1 MLRRSKICLNA
12 MVANESRTILRMLE
26 SCYQYV
32 DYWVIQDNGSTD
44 GTQDLIRNFF
54 NEKQIPG
61 FLYETKWEYPGW
73 NRDHTLQTCLKSDH
87 GCDWILRMD
96 ADEQLVVDADFDWN
110 ILNDH
115 SIQSFNI
122 TADGGGSV
130 YFRTW
135 LWNARLPWSFKH
147 DKRHEVILLPG
158 SGANDEGFQRVN
170 LPRSFRHIITNDGQ
184 TWASPTK
191 FLKDALELE
200 SDQITS
206 GKVLEDTYHLWY
218 IGKSYSDCYED
229 SDNFPFKRAHSI
241 EYARRA
247 IFYFEQY
254 LNVMHDW
261 ENKKTGHFQNEMSY
275 LGMCLI
281 ANAYRFMED
290 KETAL
295 FYLANA
301 EQFCPERNEH
311 LMWMAEIFLS
321 TGDYD
326 SMLGCTRR
334 LTDLAR
340 KNPFPNRCFLLTNS
354 AYPDTGTYVHDLHKI
369 ANRKNEIVDVIPME
383 DIQPNKILTSAQG
396 PSFLK

>member
-1 MLRRSKICLNA
+1 

-26 SCYQYV
+26 SCYQYI

-44 GTQDLIRNFF
+44 GTQDLIRGFF
-54 NEKQIPG
+54 EDKQIPG

-73 NRDHTLQTCLKSDH
+73 NRDHTLQTCLKSEH
-87 GCDWILRMD
+87 ECDWILRMD
-96 ADEQLVVDADFDWN
+96 ADEQLVVDQDFDWG
-110 ILNDH
+110 ILSDT

-122 TADGGGSV
+122 TADSGGSV

-158 SGANDEGFQRVN
+158 SGGNDEGFQRIN

-200 SDQITS
+200 SDQVTT
-206 GKVLEDTYHLWY
+206 GKVLNDTYHLWY

-229 SDNFPFKRAHSI
+229 SESFPFKRAHSI
-241 EYARRA
+241 EYARRC

-275 LGMCLI
+275 FGMCLI
-281 ANAYRFMED
+281 ANAYRFIGD
-290 KETAL
+290 SETAL
-295 FYLANA
+295 FYLANS

-311 LMWMAEIFLS
+311 LMFMTEIFLS
-321 TGDYD
+321 MEDYD

-334 LTDLAR
+334 LTDPAR
-340 KNPFPNRCFLLTNS
+340 KNPFPNRCFLLMNS

-369 ANRKNEIVDVIPME
+369 AKSKNEISEVVPIEDVLE
-383 DIQPNKILTSAQG
+383 NKILTSAQG
-396 PSFLK
+396 PSLLK

>member
-1 MLRRSKICLNA
+1 

-321 TGDYD
+321 MEDYD

-340 KNPFPNRCFLLTNS
+340 KNPFPNRCFLLINS

>member
-200 SDQITS
+200 SDQVTS

-321 TGDYD
+321 MGDYD

-369 ANRKNEIVDVIPME
+369 ANHKNEIVDVIPTE
-383 DIQPNKILTSAQG
+383 DIQPNKVLTSAQG